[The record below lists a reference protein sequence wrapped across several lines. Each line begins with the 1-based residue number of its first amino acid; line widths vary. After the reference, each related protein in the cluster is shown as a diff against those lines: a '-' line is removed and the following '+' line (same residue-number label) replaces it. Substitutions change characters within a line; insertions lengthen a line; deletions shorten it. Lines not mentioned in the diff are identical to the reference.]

1 MAEQLRFPG
10 FPEKP
15 EENYWQYPK
24 VMNGYWHQLTGTEQK
39 VLDYILRHTWG
50 YQKTV
55 DRISLSQFKNGIII
69 KKIGE
74 RIDWGIGIK
83 RNEDILKAIKRLE
96 ELGFIKTFQQ
106 KGKTKEFSL
115 VRQVNNPCPTGEQV
129 GCPTGEH
136 TINNYTIN
144 NRQYVSKETEKSPPS
159 YGNKDN
165 KEGEQGKALQ
175 PSIKKEINSLIDLF
189 QEVNPSYERLFE
201 NKTQRASLE
210 RLVKK
215 FGQEKVSNMIKG
227 LKEIFGKPYAPSI
240 TTPYLLELKLAD
252 YINYLKKR
260 SATKID
266 FIDFTKL

>member
-1 MAEQLRFPG
+1 MAEQLKFPG

-15 EENYWQYPK
+15 VENYWQYPK

-50 YQKTV
+50 YQKTA

-69 KKIGE
+69 KKTDE

-106 KGKTKEFSL
+106 KGKIKEFSH

-159 YGNKDN
+159 YGNK
-165 KEGEQGKALQ
+165 
-175 PSIKKEINSLIDLF
+175 EINDLILLLKAEYDIKLLDGS
-189 QEVNPSYERLFE
+189 EKE
-201 NKTQRASLE
+201 NRRFCWLAL
-210 RLVKK
+210 KK
-215 FGQEKVSNMIKG
+215 F
-227 LKEIFGKPYAPSI
+227 
-240 TTPYLLELKLAD
+240 
-252 YINYLKKR
+252 KR
-260 SATKID
+260 SGVEAIIKIGARDKFWKTKITG
-266 FIDFTKL
+266 FKTLYYNGVKIASTLREKQQQVVKI

>member
-1 MAEQLRFPG
+1 MAEQLKFPG

-15 EENYWQYPK
+15 VENYWQYPK

-50 YQKTV
+50 YQKTA

-69 KKIGE
+69 KKTDE

-115 VRQVNNPCPTGEQV
+115 VRQVNKPCPTGEQV
-129 GCPTGEH
+129 ACPTGEH

-159 YGNKDN
+159 YGNK
-165 KEGEQGKALQ
+165 
-175 PSIKKEINSLIDLF
+175 EINDLILLLKAEYDIKLLDGS
-189 QEVNPSYERLFE
+189 EKE
-201 NKTQRASLE
+201 NRRFCWLAL
-210 RLVKK
+210 KK
-215 FGQEKVSNMIKG
+215 F
-227 LKEIFGKPYAPSI
+227 
-240 TTPYLLELKLAD
+240 
-252 YINYLKKR
+252 KR
-260 SATKID
+260 SGVEAIIKIGARDKFWKTKITD
-266 FIDFTKL
+266 FKTLYYNGVKIASTLREKQQQVVKI

>member
-1 MAEQLRFPG
+1 MAEQLKFPG

-15 EENYWQYPK
+15 VENYWQYPK

-50 YQKTV
+50 YQKTA

-69 KKIGE
+69 KKTGE

-106 KGKTKEFSL
+106 KGKIKEFSL

-159 YGNKDN
+159 YGNK
-165 KEGEQGKALQ
+165 
-175 PSIKKEINSLIDLF
+175 EINDLILLLKAEYDIKLLDGS
-189 QEVNPSYERLFE
+189 EKE
-201 NKTQRASLE
+201 NRRFCWLAL
-210 RLVKK
+210 KK
-215 FGQEKVSNMIKG
+215 F
-227 LKEIFGKPYAPSI
+227 
-240 TTPYLLELKLAD
+240 
-252 YINYLKKR
+252 KR
-260 SATKID
+260 SGVEAIIKIGARDKFWKTKITG
-266 FIDFTKL
+266 FKTLYYNGVKIASTLREKQQQVVKI